1 MGDRRVADNLWR
13 WRTEFTMKNLK
24 NMFQAEV
31 FSEMPQNSLVCIC
44 FHWNCTPSSNWLT
57 LLRLRN
63 FCVILCMLTFLKS
76 DVSFVK
82 NSLLW
87 SEWGL
92 MLPCFSCLSSADVF
106 GPTVLELLKFESVF
120 TLWSILSDL
129 RSLPSTFQNLV
140 LLWTLKPYHPL
151 WATGWVDLM
160 VFYRKEFIKL

>member
-1 MGDRRVADNLWR
+1 MMPYKLPVLLLLMGDRRVADNLWR
-13 WRTEFTMKNLK
+13 YWTEFTMKNLK

-44 FHWNCTPSSNWLT
+44 FHGNCTLSSNNWLT

-63 FCVILCMLTFLKS
+63 FCVILCMLTFLRS

-92 MLPCFSCLSSADVF
+92 MLPLFVVCWRFRSNCTWTVKVWISVYSVVYTVWFTEPPKYISKSCFVMDA
-106 GPTVLELLKFESVF
+106 
-120 TLWSILSDL
+120 
-129 RSLPSTFQNLV
+129 
-140 LLWTLKPYHPL
+140 
-151 WATGWVDLM
+151 
-160 VFYRKEFIKL
+160 